1 LSLSAETES
10 ASSCCRVLLEMGVS
24 PNETFT
30 SESAEKTS
38 PMHEAAKAG
47 NTECLE
53 MMKLVFLRFLKILYF
68 ACHIFDVF
76 REGGFSQKDVFLE
89 KFSQRTVLRTLSKAF
104 YMFDKHL
111 LLT

>member
-1 LSLSAETES
+1 
-10 ASSCCRVLLEMGVS
+10 MGVS

-53 MMKLVFLRFLKILYF
+53 MMKLVFLRFLNIFSILF
-68 ACHIFDVF
+68 VT
-76 REGGFSQKDVFLE
+76 FLMSVE
-89 KFSQRTVLRTLSKAF
+89 KGVSVK
-104 YMFDKHL
+104 
-111 LLT
+111 